1 METVILNSKQSVLLN
16 KHIFMNFDEALILLL
31 DTLDLSQA
39 LSIGL
44 FFSLIYRR
52 KKSNLLYL
60 GIFLIVIGL
69 SSLITIF
76 EQLSALYSG
85 DEVLE
90 YPFNL
95 YLIIPCFL
103 YLYVQKAS
111 ILKENKNAYLLFI
124 PGILDII
131 IGCSILYFSNN
142 YSIIQESI
150 PYMLYQILS
159 IIYLPIVIILILLKI
174 RKNSNLLKQ
183 QYSSVENRE
192 LKWVGFMGVIILA
205 YLSIF
210 PLILYYSTSFI
221 FLLTDTIFW
230 LFITYWSAYNGLL
243 QQTSKNLIALP
254 NSKPSSNK
262 LEEIEKD
269 NLPQI
274 EISTINLSTKPIIDS
289 EKHKQIFAEIDTLV
303 KNDALFLNPEL
314 TISDIATQI
323 NEHPRLIS
331 TTINDMS
338 GSNFNNYINL
348 FRVEYAKKL
357 LLSDRSKTIN
367 IESIGQESGF
377 KSNSSFYSA
386 FKKNMNLTPL
396 QFIKANQNSKAS

>member
-1 METVILNSKQSVLLN
+1 METIILNSTQLVLLN
-16 KHIFMNFDEALILLL
+16 KHIFMNFNEVLILLL

-44 FFSLIYRR
+44 FLNLVYRR

-69 SSLITIF
+69 SSLISVI
-76 EQLSALYSG
+76 EQLNALHSG
-85 DEVLE
+85 EE
-90 YPFNL
+90 IIIYPFNL

-131 IGCSILYFSNN
+131 IGTSILCFADNRTA
-142 YSIIQESI
+142 IQESFVYSAYEVLALM
-150 PYMLYQILS
+150 YM
-159 IIYLPIVIILILLKI
+159 PIVIIFILLKI
-174 RKNSNLLKQ
+174 RKNSKLLKQ

-192 LKWVGFMGVIILA
+192 LKWVGFMGILILV

-254 NSKPSSNK
+254 NSKLSSNK

-289 EKHKQIFAEIDTLV
+289 EKHKQIFTEIDTLV

-338 GSNFNNYINL
+338 RSNFNSYINL
-348 FRVEYAKKL
+348 FRVEHAKNL